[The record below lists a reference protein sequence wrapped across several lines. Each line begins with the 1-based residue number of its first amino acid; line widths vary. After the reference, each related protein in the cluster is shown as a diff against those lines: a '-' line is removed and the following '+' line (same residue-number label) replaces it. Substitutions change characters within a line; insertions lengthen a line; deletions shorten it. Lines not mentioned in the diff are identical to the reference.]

1 MVSVYIALK
10 RRSCASL
17 LWKCSV
23 CSLTLKFVLAN
34 LSMSFLKLNFTI
46 HELSMSDL
54 PGIQSSARRMFDEK
68 RNTIADHADVGGPR
82 HRQLI
87 P

>member
-54 PGIQSSARRMFDEK
+54 QSSARRMFDEK

-82 HRQLI
+82 HQQLI
-87 P
+87 R